1 MTRRIFGCG
10 LVLLLLSACN
20 DEPPS
25 TPPPVPADTS
35 YTAPGLPAIPSVG
48 TAGIDQHFALGQEVS
63 GQWWG
68 LFQSPA
74 LNDVV
79 SQAVAGNRNL
89 AAAHASLDAAHEAVL
104 VAAGGFYPQVDFA
117 ASAERQRNNFK
128 AFGLS
133 GFPPKEFNTYSLGPT
148 VSYSFNPLGLTTHQ
162 VERQKA
168 LEEAQNFELKG
179 AYLTLTG
186 SAVTEAITIASMD
199 AQIKAVND
207 LLGDDRQN
215 LKLVQDELT
224 AGAGTQ
230 IDVET
235 ANSQLAS
242 DRTLLPPLRQQLNVA
257 QHALAVLVGK
267 APGNWQPPAFTLEQ
281 LALPP
286 QLPVSLPSALAR
298 QRPDILQAEA
308 QFHAS
313 AAAVGIANAQLYPQ
327 FTISAAVE
335 QVFTHPDVVFEP
347 ISNMWDIG
355 MNMAAPIF
363 HGGSL
368 RAQKREAE
376 DTYQATLA
384 TYQQTVLSAFGQ
396 VADILDALGHDAE
409 QLSAEQTAFQSA
421 QAALKLTR
429 TSYSLGNATLLQVLD
444 VQRQLQ
450 QAQLGLV
457 RAEAQR
463 YLDSAQLFVALGGG
477 WWNQPPNPAAIG
489 DATPAKAER

>member
-10 LVLLLLSACN
+10 LVLLLSACSG
-20 DEPPS
+20 DPPS
-25 TPPPVPADTS
+25 TPPPVPADTA
-35 YTAPGLPAIPSVG
+35 YTAPGLPTLPSVG
-48 TAGIDQHFALGQEVS
+48 TAGVDQHFALGKGVS
-63 GQWWG
+63 VEWWG

-104 VAAGGFYPQVDFA
+104 VAAGGFYPQVDFGA
-117 ASAERQRNNFK
+117 AVERQRNNFQ
-128 AFGLS
+128 AFGLT
-133 GFPPKEFNTYSLGPT
+133 GFPPKEFNTYSFGPT
-148 VSYSFNPLGLTTHQ
+148 VSYSFNPMGLTTHQ
-162 VERQKA
+162 LERQKA
-168 LEEAQNFELKG
+168 LEDAQNFELRG

-186 SAVTEAITIASMD
+186 SAVTEAITIASVD
-199 AQIKAVND
+199 AQIKAVNE
-207 LLGDDRQN
+207 LLADDQQN
-215 LKLVQDELT
+215 LKLVQNELT

-230 IDVET
+230 LDVET
-235 ANSQLAS
+235 ANSQLAT
-242 DRTLLPPLRQQLNVA
+242 DRTQLPPLRQQLNVA

-267 APGNWQPPAFTLEQ
+267 APGNWQPPDLTLDQ

-286 QLPVSLPSALAR
+286 ELPVSLPSALAR
-298 QRPDILQAEA
+298 QRPDILAAEA

-327 FTISAAVE
+327 FTISAAVQ

-347 ISNMWDIG
+347 ISNMWNIG

-368 RAQKREAE
+368 RAQKHEAE

-384 TYQQTVLSAFGQ
+384 SYEQTVLSAFGQ
-396 VADILDALGHDAE
+396 VADLLDALSHDSE
-409 QLSAEQTAFQSA
+409 QLNAEEAAYQSA
-421 QAALKLTR
+421 DAALRLTR
-429 TSYSLGNATLLQVLD
+429 TSYSLGNASLLQVLD
-444 VQRQLQ
+444 VQRQLE
-450 QAQLGLV
+450 QARLGLV

-477 WWNQPPNPAAIG
+477 WWNGAPTREAAGGTVPAT
-489 DATPAKAER
+489 ATR